1 MITVVNKVS
10 EKVPYST
17 VRPGE
22 FFAMDNGRNL
32 YYKMENGYIHIG
44 QEGNPRSRG
53 DGYIAESRPTLE
65 HFSVSRVEVTI
76 TIS

>member
-53 DGYIAESRPTLE
+53 DGYVTRSSSMLE
-65 HFSVSRVEVTI
+65 HFSVSQVEVTI

>member
-32 YYKMENGYIHIG
+32 YYKMDNGYIHIG
-44 QEGNPRSRG
+44 QEGYPYPRG
-53 DGYIAESRPTLE
+53 DGYVTRSSPVLES
-65 HFSVSRVEVTI
+65 FAVSQVEVII